1 MNICTPDLC
10 DEFEDRLSILTPGF
24 RDFGAIRQFCGQAV
38 TIRCFNDNSKIKAL
52 STSAGHGKVMV
63 VDGQASMEYAL
74 LGDMIG
80 DDLVKNGW
88 AGIIINGCVRD
99 VEALRTLHLGIKALD
114 SMPRRSVKRDQGEVN
129 VTLNF
134 AGVSIDPADWI
145 YADESGIVISKHQLI

>member
-10 DEFEDRLSILTPGF
+10 DEFEDRLSILAPGF
-24 RDFGAIRQFCGQAV
+24 RDFGAVHQFFGQAV
-38 TIRCFNDNSKIKAL
+38 TVHCLNDNSKIKAL
-52 STSAGHGKVMV
+52 STTSGHGKVMV

-99 VEALRTLHLGIKALD
+99 VEALRTLQLGIKALD

-129 VTLNF
+129 ITLSF
-134 AGVSIDPADWI
+134 AGVTVDPADWV
-145 YADESGIVISKHQLI
+145 YADESGIVVSKHKLI